1 MAKAEA
7 EFEQRS
13 AVIAEEERVA
23 EASRKSRE
31 EEAERIRRAAAD
43 LAARERAL
51 TEAQDEL
58 ARRIAPPTVPTGF
71 AAGLEALA
79 SASHGAAP
87 AASKADPPRS
97 TGEV

>member
-1 MAKAEA
+1 MAEAEA
-7 EFEQRS
+7 EFEKRS
-13 AVIAEEERVA
+13 AAIAEEERVA

-31 EEAERIRRAAAD
+31 DEAERIRRAAAD

-58 ARRIAPPTVPTGF
+58 AQRAAPPKVPTGF

-79 SASHGAAP
+79 SASHERRTRRKQG
-87 AASKADPPRS
+87 
-97 TGEV
+97 